1 MGWFGHND
9 AGADKRAGANDG
21 AAIAAV
27 LDGTAALEADLGVGR
42 GIEPTGPSILLTYD
56 GWIVGQMIHA
66 ETRVLDALMS
76 SVLLV
81 KTDSETKVIERDEVI
96 LVVPPPMA
104 EPNPMR
110 IAKQALPV
118 SVDIGVATLRGKI
131 HVLPGQT
138 PWEVWQRSRSG
149 FVPLTEAVLDF
160 PDGTSDTADV
170 VLVSRHAAHS
180 GLLAT

>member
-1 MGWFGHND
+1 MGWFGHNEP
-9 AGADKRAGANDG
+9 GADKRAGANDA

-27 LDGTAALEADLGVGR
+27 LEGTAALEADLGLGR
-42 GIEPTGPSILLTYD
+42 GSEPSGPSILLTYE
-56 GWIVGQMIHA
+56 GWVVGQLVHA

-81 KTDSETKVIERDEVI
+81 KTADETKVIERDEVI
-96 LVVPPPMA
+96 LVVPPA
-104 EPNPMR
+104 TTEANPMR

-118 SVDIGVATLRGKI
+118 SVDIGVATLRGMI

-149 FVPLTEAVLDF
+149 FVPLTEAILDF
-160 PDGTSDTADV
+160 PDGTSETADT

-180 GLLAT
+180 GLLAD

>member
-1 MGWFGHND
+1 MGWFGHHD
-9 AGADKRAGANDG
+9 AGADKRKGIDDG

-27 LDGTAALEADLGVGR
+27 LDGTAALEADLGLG
-42 GIEPTGPSILLTYD
+42 GGSESTGPSIVLTYD
-56 GWIVGQMIHA
+56 GWVVGQMIHA

-81 KTDSETKVIERDEVI
+81 KTDTETKVIERDEVI
-96 LVVPPPMA
+96 LVVPPAML
-104 EPNPMR
+104 EPGRMR
-110 IAKQALPV
+110 DAKQALPV
-118 SVDIGVATLRGKI
+118 SVDVGVATLRGKI

-149 FVPLTEAVLDF
+149 FVALTEAALDF
-160 PDGTSDTADV
+160 PDGTTDSADI

-180 GLLAT
+180 GLLAS